1 MLFEIK
7 RRFSGEVVFKLETE
21 SFRLCVE
28 AAIKSEA
35 DLSRAY
41 LYDADLSGADLSG
54 ANLSGADLSRAY
66 LYDAD
71 LSGAYLYDADLSGAC
86 LSDADLSGAYLSGA
100 CLSGANLYGAY
111 LYDADLSGADLS
123 GANLSGACLYD
134 ADLSGADLSR
144 ANLSRANLSRAN
156 LSGAR
161 NMIKTMG
168 VETGNYYWKRFNEGL
183 VNNNYQF
190 KVGINRLRDGEVF
203 ADDERQVCSS
213 PGFHFASRSWCA
225 VNYGDR
231 PLEAKIR
238 IPEDA
243 KINEPWATDG
253 KASADTIEIIQVFDV
268 ATGTDVTEQYR

>member
-54 ANLSGADLSRAY
+54 ANLSGA
-66 LYDAD
+66 
-71 LSGAYLYDADLSGAC
+71 
-86 LSDADLSGAYLSGA
+86 
-100 CLSGANLYGAY
+100 
-111 LYDADLSGADLS
+111 
-123 GANLSGACLYD
+123 CLYD
-134 ADLSGADLSR
+134 ADLSGANLSRADLSR
-144 ANLSRANLSRAN
+144 ANLSGAYLYD
-156 LSGAR
+156 AR